1 MLEEYIEKIKMKR
14 KLTIYQYGSE
24 VDGTAPTLYSANDW
38 LEIIL
43 SDSSA
48 SELSSIG
55 GPQEDTSSSAS
66 ESDASFTEQLDLLAK
81 IASELQHRMS
91 DIGMKLPDGLDLPY
105 FIHANLLGEEE
116 AGALDPSLLAEVL
129 TDLQLPSPIISWY
142 WEEAFRSILL
152 VHGFIL

>member
-1 MLEEYIEKIKMKR
+1 VLEEYIEKRKMKR

-55 GPQEDTSSSAS
+55 GPQEDTSSSA
-66 ESDASFTEQLDLLAK
+66 DASFTEQLDLLAK

>member
-1 MLEEYIEKIKMKR
+1 VLEEYIEKIKMKR

-55 GPQEDTSSSAS
+55 GPQEDTSSSA
-66 ESDASFTEQLDLLAK
+66 DASFTEQLDLLAK